1 MSPILPA
8 SGVPTAGPP
17 LSGLPVTVVIPTL
30 NEADRIAAC
39 LQSVSWAA
47 ERYVVDGGSSDD
59 TVAIAMR
66 LGAQVIT
73 GSFRT
78 ISEQRNAAIAAAAHP
93 WVLALDADERATAE
107 LETAIAAVLTAPP
120 GAIAAY
126 RIRMRNRYLGAP
138 MERGSWGRDWHVRF
152 FRSTLRFEVKRVHE
166 GLQYTGDIGT
176 LQGGIAHDSYRDLY
190 HHLTKVGTYSRWG
203 AEDLQQRGRSASMSD
218 LVVRPIWRF
227 IRAYLV
233 DGNWRDGRRG
243 LVFSVVHAWSAF
255 AKYALLWD
263 RERRAAEVPSAFVRP
278 DDSSAP

>member
-1 MSPILPA
+1 MSSVPPA
-8 SGVPTAGPP
+8 PRTPHLVGMA
-17 LSGLPVTVVIPTL
+17 SGLPVTVVIPTL

-47 ERYVVDGGSSDD
+47 ERCVVDGGSTDD
-59 TVAIAMR
+59 TVAIATR
-66 LGAQVIT
+66 LGARVIT

-78 ISEQRNAAIAAAAHP
+78 ISDQRNAAIAAASHP
-93 WVLALDADERATAE
+93 WVLALDADERATSE
-107 LETAIAAVLTAPP
+107 LEAAIAAVLTAPP
-120 GAIAAY
+120 GPIAAY

-138 MERGSWGRDWHVRF
+138 LERGSWGRDWHVRF

-227 IRAYLV
+227 IRAYVV

-263 RERRAAEVPSAFVRP
+263 RERQAAEVPSTLVPPA
-278 DDSSAP
+278 DSSAP